1 MVFYKSDEII
11 EKLFEKFLYRYPT
24 GLETSM
30 RGRNFVFDSVCFLLY
45 KCHEINIKRGGSY
58 VDSPEWIKKKKQQ

>member
-11 EKLFEKFLYRYPT
+11 EELFEKFLYRYRT

-30 RGRNFVFDSVCFLLY
+30 RGRNLVFDSVSFLLY

-58 VDSPEWIKKKKQQ
+58 VDSPEWIKNK

>member
-30 RGRNFVFDSVCFLLY
+30 RGRNFVFDSVCVLLY

-58 VDSPEWIKKKKQQ
+58 VDSPEWIKNK